1 MRLENRKFSSISA
14 DSSNPTVML
23 SPSIGQEILLT
34 DVLVCNTTSSDKTAS
49 IFINE
54 MNAAT
59 NASNQ
64 NVFIVKDVLVPA
76 NTSIEIVDGQ
86 LPILNI
92 KGLSFF
98 DRLKGYASAAGVDVI
113 LGFRV

>member
-1 MRLENRKFSSISA
+1 MKLENRKFSSISA

-34 DVLVCNTTSSDKTAS
+34 DILVCNTTSSDKTAS

-59 NASNQ
+59 NTSNQ
-64 NVFIVKDVLVPA
+64 NAVSYTHL
-76 NTSIEIVDGQ
+76 T
-86 LPILNI
+86 LPTN
-92 KGLSFF
+92 
-98 DRLKGYASAAGVDVI
+98 REV
-113 LGFRV
+113 